1 MKEELSKIEVGCV
14 DQLKQLKDEQDVLE
28 GRIKA
33 MDDMKSS
40 VAEAVY
46 LRVRSDYVA
55 KRDALEAQAKP
66 LRADTREQYAKLSA
80 LMEAVVAEL
89 ERITLDGQ
97 EVELRHQLGE
107 YDKKE
112 YDKRTKAIE
121 TASAEKADWRK
132 AAEELKARFLGA
144 VRTEQE
150 LLGTAR
156 PATASYVTG
165 ETVVPAKRPDITN
178 EFAGP
183 DFGRTPTPAPA
194 APAPASIPAGGTMVM
209 PAINIPPPPSI
220 APGSTVVMGALR
232 PAAPS
237 GPVSDSTVMFKPA
250 RLVPQ
255 NPEAGKSTYT
265 LGLKALAVGSDGASD
280 IRVGGP
286 GVDPRHAQI
295 TPTPAGYVI
304 KDFDTKHGTRV
315 NAEKVRERLL
325 ANEDIVQV
333 GAARFVFRAS

>member
-33 MDDMKSS
+33 MDEMKAS
-40 VAEAVY
+40 VAESVY

-66 LRADTREQYAKLSA
+66 LRAETREQYAKLAA
-80 LMEAVVAEL
+80 LMESLEAEL

-97 EVELRHQLGE
+97 EIELRHQLGE

-121 TASAEKADWRK
+121 AATADKAEWRK
-132 AAEELKARFLGA
+132 AAEELKVRFLGA
-144 VRTEQE
+144 VRSEQE
-150 LLGTAR
+150 LLGNAPP

-178 EFAGP
+178 EFAAP
-183 DFGRTPTPAPA
+183 DFGRSPPPPAPA
-194 APAPASIPAGGTMVM
+194 AAQVAAGGTMVM
-209 PAINIPPPPSI
+209 PAINIPPPPNI
-220 APGSTVVMGALR
+220 APGSTVVMGAPR
-232 PAAPS
+232 PAAPT

-280 IRVGGP
+280 IRIGGP

-304 KDFDTKHGTRV
+304 KDFETKHGTRV

>member
-1 MKEELSKIEVGCV
+1 VKEELSKIEVGCV

-46 LRVRSDYVA
+46 LRVRSDYAA
-55 KRDALEAQAKP
+55 KRDALETQAKP
-66 LRADTREQYAKLSA
+66 LREQTREQYAKLAKLSES
-80 LMEAVVAEL
+80 LEAEL

-121 TASAEKADWRK
+121 SATAEKAEWRK
-132 AAEELKARFLGA
+132 AADELKVRFLGA
-144 VRTEQE
+144 VRAEHE
-150 LLGTAR
+150 LLGNAPP
-156 PATASYVTG
+156 PAAASYVTG

-178 EFAGP
+178 EFAAP
-183 DFGRTPTPAPA
+183 EFGRAAVPA
-194 APAPASIPAGGTMVM
+194 ASATASIPVGGTMVM
-209 PAINIPPPPSI
+209 PAINIPPPPSF
-220 APGSTVVMGALR
+220 AAGSTVVMGAVR
-232 PAAPS
+232 PAASS

-265 LGLKALAVGSDGASD
+265 LGLKALAVGSDGGSD
-280 IRVGGP
+280 IRIGGP

>member
-55 KRDALEAQAKP
+55 KRDALDAQAKP
-66 LRADTREQYAKLSA
+66 LRAETREQYAKLAA
-80 LMEAVVAEL
+80 LMESLEAEL

-121 TASAEKADWRK
+121 AATAEKAEWRK
-132 AAEELKARFLGA
+132 AADELKVRFLGA
-144 VRTEQE
+144 VRSEQE
-150 LLGTAR
+150 LLGVAP
-156 PATASYVTG
+156 PAAASYVTG
-165 ETVVPAKRPDITN
+165 ESAAPARRPDITN
-178 EFAGP
+178 EFAAP
-183 DFGRTPTPAPA
+183 DFGKTPAPA
-194 APAPASIPAGGTMVM
+194 PAPAPAAMPAGGTMVM

-220 APGSTVVMGALR
+220 AAGSTVVMGAPR
-232 PAAPS
+232 PAMPAS
-237 GPVSDSTVMFKPA
+237 PVSDSTVMFKPA

-255 NPEAGKSTYT
+255 NPEAGKATYT
-265 LGLKALAVGSDGASD
+265 LGLKALAVGSDASSD
-280 IRVGGP
+280 IRIGGP